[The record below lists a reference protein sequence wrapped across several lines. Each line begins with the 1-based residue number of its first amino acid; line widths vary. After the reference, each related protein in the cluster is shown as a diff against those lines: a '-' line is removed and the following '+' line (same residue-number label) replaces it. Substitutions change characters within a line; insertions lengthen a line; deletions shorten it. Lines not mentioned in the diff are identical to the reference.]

1 MKQRILYIFTAA
13 AAIFSFFACTNE
25 KMVISDK
32 DLNDDIQLKLVL
44 PALTSKA
51 DESNLT
57 DGEKRIGNIDFF
69 IFKTEDYEAGNV
81 AASYHGVITN
91 TTSADSLAGTYTVT
105 LENMRSD
112 ILGTG
117 VSEGKV
123 IAIANY
129 TFDAASKP
137 TKAALDAMVADNT
150 FAVDTGSGYYHPKAD
165 KDQLFIMRGDADIA
179 MVAGSGVSATVEM
192 KRLASKITVK
202 LVFPEAGVQ
211 VNDITWKADLGEVS
225 EARVYITNA
234 SAKTDLAG
242 TPKANYI
249 EYVYDYLKD
258 YEEGEVPVYYTYPV
272 STPTDDHNR
281 MFIKVVVPWHGYN
294 AAGTIVDQ
302 MESYYKIFIPDA
314 DTESANTAD
323 VTSNLWYDITAN
335 INTIG
340 PGTETLIQASYI
352 VKDWNNLGEIS
363 SNVASGNY
371 LSLDVAKETL
381 DAYATLTQIA
391 FAASGPVTAYVNYI
405 YQYNYTGANTTY
417 DYFMQNNDVTASE
430 ALMEKKE
437 IPDAETIQNWVRVES
452 RNGQNYLVID
462 HAMQNDI
469 SNINSFDAAP
479 YVFNVT
485 LRLEDAPNR
494 SYDKTITVTQYPAMY
509 ITSEQSTRNTSLTG
523 NRGYVFVNS
532 TENGSSNVSSTS
544 TGNSNTHMFIVTST
558 ILSADELAAGRML
571 GDPRLK
577 TIQNSFTAG
586 GSNNWSTQATAMDGT
601 NRRLTFYYPT
611 DPSNAAANIISPK
624 FRVASSYAAT
634 GDHTRQ
640 SAWERCAGYQEDGY
654 PAGRWRVPTMAEIQY
669 ITKLST
675 NGFMDY
681 LFGWK
686 PSHQSYGSAATYWC
700 ASGVVDVRNE
710 SGQVNEV
717 TNWNNNTQAGIRCVY
732 DDWYWTDNCDR
743 TTFTWGDKPRSN

>member
-51 DESNLT
+51 GESNLT

-91 TTSADSLAGTYTVT
+91 STTADSLAGTYTVT

-129 TFDAASKP
+129 TFDAAAKP
-137 TKAALDAMVADNT
+137 TKAALDAMEAGNT

-202 LVFPEAGVQ
+202 LVFPENGVP
-211 VNDITWKADLGEVS
+211 VGDITWKADLGEVS

-234 SAKTDLAG
+234 SKTSTLAG
-242 TPKANYI
+242 APSTDYI

-258 YEEGEVPVYYTYPV
+258 YGEGEVPVYYTYPV

-281 MFIKVVVPWHGYN
+281 MFIKVVVPWFGYN
-294 AAGTIVDQ
+294 AAGAIADQ
-302 MESYYKIFIPDA
+302 MECYYKIFIPDA
-314 DTESANTAD
+314 NTETAD
-323 VTSNLWYDITAN
+323 VADVTGNLWYDITAN

-340 PGTETLIQASYI
+340 PGIETLIQASYI

-371 LSLDVAKETL
+371 LSLDVAKL
-381 DAYATLTQIA
+381 NIDAYATLTQIA
-391 FAASGPVTAYVNYI
+391 YAASGPVRARIKNI
-405 YQYNYTGANTTY
+405 YQYNYTASSTDGMDHFA
-417 DYFMQNNDVTASE
+417 QNNEIVASE
-430 ALMEKKE
+430 TLMGKKN
-437 IPDAETIQNWVRVES
+437 IPDTTTIRNWVRLETS
-452 RNGQNYLVID
+452 GNRNLLVID

-469 SNINSFDAAP
+469 SDIKSFDAAP
-479 YVFNVT
+479 YVFEIELILT
-485 LRLEDAPNR
+485 DAPNPT
-494 SYDKTITVTQYPAMY
+494 YNKTITVTQYPAMY
-509 ITSEQSTRNTSLTG
+509 IISEQSTVRQNTNQYQT
-523 NRGYVFVNS
+523 GYVFINSTSYNGANLVNS
-532 TENGSSNVSSTS
+532 GNV
-544 TGNSNTHMFIVTST
+544 NTHMFIVTST
-558 ILSADELAAGRML
+558 VLSSEQLESGTML

-577 TIQNSFTAG
+577 TIQNYY
-586 GSNNWSTQATAMDGT
+586 NNNDQNWSIPAAAMDGP
-601 NRRLTFYYPT
+601 NRRLTYYYPS
-611 DPSNAAANIISPK
+611 DPSTSAAKIISPK
-624 FRVASSYAAT
+624 FRVASSYGAT
-634 GDHTRQ
+634 LDLDREG
-640 SAWERCAGYQEDGY
+640 AWERCAGYQEDGY
-654 PAGRWRVPTMAEIQY
+654 PAGRWRIPTTSEINY

-681 LFGWK
+681 LFGYR
-686 PSHQSYGSAATYWC
+686 PGSPYYNSDAYYWS
-700 ASGVVDVRNE
+700 ASGVVNVRNDT
-710 SGQVNEV
+710 GKVTEV
-717 TNWNNNTQAGIRCVY
+717 TSASEAAVRCVY
-732 DDWYWTDNCDR
+732 DDWYWTDKCDR
-743 TTFTWGDKPRSN
+743 TTFTWGDKTRAN

>member
-44 PALTSKA
+44 PTLTSKA
-51 DESNLT
+51 GESNLT
-57 DGEKRIGNIDFF
+57 DGEKRVGKIDYF
-69 IFKTEDYEAGNV
+69 IFKTADYEAGNV

-129 TFDAASKP
+129 TFDAAAKP
-137 TKAALDAMVADNT
+137 TKAELDAMEAGNT
-150 FAVDTGSGYYHPKAD
+150 FAIGTPDEKGNLYYHPKAD

-202 LVFPEAGVQ
+202 LVFPENGVP
-211 VNDITWKADLGEVS
+211 VGDITWKADLGEVS

-258 YEEGEVPVYYTYPV
+258 YGEGEVPVYYTYPV

-281 MFIKVVVPWHGYN
+281 MFIKVVVPWFGYN
-294 AAGTIVDQ
+294 ADGAIVDQ

-314 DTESANTAD
+314 DTQSANTAD
-323 VTSNLWYDITAN
+323 VISNLWYDITAN

-371 LSLDVAKETL
+371 LSLDVARETL

-405 YQYNYTGANTTY
+405 YQYNYTGTETGY
-417 DYFMQNNDVTASE
+417 DYFMQNNAVTADDD
-430 ALMEKKE
+430 LMEKKE

-509 ITSEQSTRNTSLTG
+509 ITSEQSTAYTTQY
-523 NRGYVFVNS
+523 GYVFVNS
-532 TENGSSNVSSTS
+532 TSNGSANISSS
-544 TGNSNTHMFIVTST
+544 GNSNTHMFIVTST
-558 ILSADELAAGRML
+558 ILSDDELASGKML

-577 TIQNSFTAG
+577 TIQNYY
-586 GSNNWSTQATAMDGT
+586 NNNDQNWSIQANALDGT
-601 NRRLTFYYPT
+601 YRRLSYYYPT
-611 DPSNAAANIISPK
+611 DPSSSAANIISPK
-624 FRVASSYAAT
+624 FRVASSYGAT
-634 GDHTRQ
+634 GDHDRE

-654 PAGRWRVPTMAEIQY
+654 PAGRWRIPTTAEIEY

-675 NGFMDY
+675 NGFLDY

-686 PSHQSYGSAATYWC
+686 PGTTQYNNGNNAYYFT
-700 ASGVVDVRNE
+700 ASGIVNVRNDLKR
-710 SGQVNEV
+710 VTEV
-717 TNWNNNTQAGIRCVY
+717 TNVTGVRVRCVY
-732 DDWYWTDNCDR
+732 DDWYWTDKGEQNAFR
-743 TTFTWGDKPRSN
+743 WGDKPRSN

>member
-44 PALTSKA
+44 PTLTSKA
-51 DESNLT
+51 GESNLT
-57 DGEKRIGNIDFF
+57 DGEKRVGKIDYF
-69 IFKTEDYEAGNV
+69 IFKTADYEVGNV

-129 TFDAASKP
+129 AFDAAAKP
-137 TKAALDAMVADNT
+137 TKAELDAMEAGNT
-150 FAVDTGSGYYHPKAD
+150 FAIGTPDEKGNLYYHPKAD

-202 LVFPEAGVQ
+202 LVFPENGVP
-211 VNDITWKADLGEVS
+211 VGDITWKADLGEVS

-258 YEEGEVPVYYTYPV
+258 YGEGEVPVYYTYPV

-281 MFIKVVVPWHGYN
+281 MFIKVVVPWFGYN
-294 AAGTIVDQ
+294 ADGAIVDQ

-314 DTESANTAD
+314 DTQSANTAD
-323 VTSNLWYDITAN
+323 VISNLWYDITAN

-405 YQYNYTGANTTY
+405 YQYNYTGTETGY

-430 ALMEKKE
+430 TLMEKKE

-479 YVFNVT
+479 YVFRVT

-509 ITSEQSTRNTSLTG
+509 ITSEQSTAYTTQY
-523 NRGYVFVNS
+523 GYVFVNS
-532 TENGSSNVSSTS
+532 TSNGSANISSS
-544 TGNSNTHMFIVTST
+544 GNSNTHMFIVTST
-558 ILSADELAAGRML
+558 ILSDDELAEGKML

-577 TIQNSFTAG
+577 TIQNYYRD
-586 GSNNWSTQATAMDGT
+586 NDQNWSIQANALDGT
-601 NRRLTFYYPT
+601 YRRLSYYYPT
-611 DPSNAAANIISPK
+611 DPSSSAANIISPK
-624 FRVASSYAAT
+624 FRVASSYGAT
-634 GDHTRQ
+634 GDHDRE

-654 PAGRWRVPTMAEIQY
+654 PAGRWRIPTTAEIEY

-675 NGFMDY
+675 NGFLDY

-686 PSHQSYGSAATYWC
+686 PGTTQYNNGNNAYYFT
-700 ASGVVDVRNE
+700 ASGIVNVRNDLKR
-710 SGQVNEV
+710 VTEV
-717 TNWNNNTQAGIRCVY
+717 TNVTGVRVRCVY
-732 DDWYWTDNCDR
+732 DDWYWTDKGPQNA
-743 TTFTWGDKPRSN
+743 FTWGDKSRTN